1 MNYIVAVLFSAWE
14 SYWRRGFGGL
24 WNDTP
29 IIENRALQHVLNSIT
44 MLLLFWYRFDIVPQ
58 WQKVLTIVYVIAIVE
73 GLYWSRGHGYAFD
86 LGRDG
91 QPDEKMLKRYEKPL
105 FNRFFLTP
113 LYNLFGWR
121 KYGYS
126 YDLFSMA
133 LRYTLPCVL
142 LIPVFSWH
150 IVFMGLLVSPI
161 YAFCWTFREREN
173 ARYGSTALAEWIV
186 GAWTGLCLS
195 LI

>member
-1 MNYIVAVLFSAWE
+1 MLKVILFTLWE
-14 SYWRRGFGGL
+14 SYFRRGFGGL
-24 WNDTP
+24 WNDKP
-29 IIENRALQHVLNSIT
+29 VIENRALQHVLNIVA
-44 MLLLFWYRFDIVPQ
+44 MLFVFWYRLNEN
-58 WQKVLTIVYVIAIVE
+58 VLLIAYVVAVVE

-91 QPDEKMLKRYEKPL
+91 QPDEKILKRYEKPL
-105 FNRFFLTP
+105 FNRFLLTP

-121 KYGYS
+121 KYGYT

-142 LIPVFSWH
+142 LIPVFSLH
-150 IVFMGLLVSPI
+150 VVFMGLLVSPI

-186 GAWTGLCLS
+186 GAWTGLWLS
-195 LI
+195 LL

>member
-14 SYWRRGFGGL
+14 SYFRRGFGGL

-29 IIENRALQHVLNSIT
+29 IIENRALQHVLNSIA
-44 MLLLFWYRFDIVPQ
+44 MILLFWYRFDIVPQ
-58 WQKVLTIVYVIAIVE
+58 WQKVLTIVYTVAIVE
-73 GLYWSRGHGYAFD
+73 GLYISRGHGYAFD

-142 LIPVFSWH
+142 LIPVFSWN

-195 LI
+195 LM

>member
-24 WNDTP
+24 WNDKP
-29 IIENRALQHVLNSIT
+29 IIENRALQHVLNSIA
-44 MLLLFWYRFDIVPQ
+44 MILLFWYRFDIVPK
-58 WQKVLTIVYVIAIVE
+58 WQKVLTIVYVIAVVE

-142 LIPVFSWH
+142 LIPVFSWR

-195 LI
+195 LM

>member
-1 MNYIVAVLFSAWE
+1 MLKVILFTLWE
-14 SYWRRGFGGL
+14 SYFRRGFGGL
-24 WNDTP
+24 WNDKP
-29 IIENRALQHVLNSIT
+29 VIENRALQHVLNIVA
-44 MLLLFWYRFDIVPQ
+44 MLLVFWYRLNEN
-58 WQKVLTIVYVIAIVE
+58 VLLIAYVIAVVE
-73 GLYWSRGHGYAFD
+73 GLHISRSHGALFD

-121 KYGYS
+121 KYGYT

-150 IVFMGLLVSPI
+150 VVFMGLGVSPI

-186 GAWTGLCLS
+186 GAWTGLWLS
-195 LI
+195 LL